1 MTPLLQQNAL
11 RNQLLQSLS
20 VEEFSLL
27 QPHLERGSYEQGAV
41 MEAPG
46 ETITHVYFPEPGM
59 VSVVAK
65 TPGGVRLEAG
75 IIGPEGMT
83 GLAVI
88 NGTDRSPHEAFVQIP
103 CRAVRLE
110 VAAFNL
116 AIRTSR
122 PLHDRFLLYAQT
134 FSVQLANTVLCNGQF
149 TIDQRL
155 ARWLL
160 MSHDRADR
168 EDLPLTHEFLS
179 LMLGVRRA
187 GVTTAL
193 ASLEQT
199 GAIKARRG
207 GLSIRD
213 RRILVERAG
222 DGYGSTETEYARIM
236 TLS

>member
-1 MTPLLQQNAL
+1 MTHPIQQDAI
-11 RNQLLQSLS
+11 RNQLLQSLPGA
-20 VEEFSLL
+20 EFALL
-27 QPHLERGSYEQGAV
+27 QPDLERGSHEQGAM

-65 TPGGVRLEAG
+65 TQSGVRLEAG

-83 GLAVI
+83 GLAVL
-88 NGTDRSPHEAFVQIP
+88 NGTDRSPHATFVQIP
-103 CRAVRLE
+103 CRALRIE
-110 VAAFNL
+110 VAAFNR
-116 AIRTSR
+116 AIKASR
-122 PLHDRFLLYAQT
+122 PLHDRLLLYAQT
-134 FSVQLANTVLCNGQF
+134 FSVQLAYTVLCNGHF

-155 ARWLL
+155 ARWVL

-193 ASLEQT
+193 ASLEGT

-213 RRILVERAG
+213 RSTLLVRAG
-222 DGYGSTETEYARIM
+222 DGYGASETEYARIM
-236 TLS
+236 MPI

>member
-1 MTPLLQQNAL
+1 MLPIQQGAV

-20 VEEFSLL
+20 AVEFALL
-27 QPHLERGSYEQGAV
+27 QADLEHGSHEQGAV

-59 VSVVAK
+59 VSVVAS
-65 TPGGVRLEAG
+65 TPSGTQLEAG

-83 GLAVI
+83 GLAVL
-88 NGTDRSPHEAFVQIP
+88 NGVDRSPHATFVQIP
-103 CRAVRLE
+103 CRAFRIE
-110 VAAFNL
+110 ITAFNN

-122 PLHDRFLLYAQT
+122 PLHDRFLLYAQA
-134 FSVQLANTVLCNGQF
+134 FSVQLAYTVLCNGQF

-155 ARWLL
+155 ARWVL

-193 ASLEQT
+193 RSLEGT
-199 GAIKARRG
+199 SAIKARYG
-207 GLSIRD
+207 GLTIRD
-213 RRILVERAG
+213 RNMLLDRAG
-222 DGYGSTETEYARIM
+222 DGYGATEGEYARIM
-236 TLS
+236 APS